1 MQIPPNVEVLYT
13 IVAQIDRDT
22 PDEIL
27 FTRFNNTAD
36 VKTPDSGIQSSVADT
51 VTVYPHDPKIIVVKT
66 TPDDDFIPGKEVS
79 FKITVRNRGLGYA
92 DEVRVFDD
100 IKALNAFSTWS
111 YTSETDSNNSPYK
124 TGSYAGDPSGYQTD
138 ENLDARVDIDPNVS
152 GVDGSVTFVVT
163 GVVKNDYKESEISNT
178 AETYDP
184 STNLNQSSSAEIG
197 HVSGDS
203 LNVSI
208 LKTADKVRFIPG
220 EDVTYEIRVKN
231 NGSTT
236 EHGLKVYDYLND
248 IKSVLANDK
257 DNQFQ
262 DFPDQNPFEYWQ
274 FKTGSDFE
282 PATNDDFIYPPGG
295 KGAYNEPRPWRDS
308 NFSDQSTRQR

>member
-1 MQIPPNVEVLYT
+1 MI
-13 IVAQIDRDT
+13 
-22 PDEIL
+22 
-27 FTRFNNTAD
+27 
-36 VKTPDSGIQSSVADT
+36 
-51 VTVYPHDPKIIVVKT
+51 KIIVVKT

-220 EDVTYEIRVKN
+220 EDVTYEIRVKTMVQLQN
-231 NGSTT
+231 MDS
-236 EHGLKVYDYLND
+236 
-248 IKSVLANDK
+248 KSM
-257 DNQFQ
+257 
-262 DFPDQNPFEYWQ
+262 
-274 FKTGSDFE
+274 T
-282 PATNDDFIYPPGG
+282 I
-295 KGAYNEPRPWRDS
+295 
-308 NFSDQSTRQR
+308 